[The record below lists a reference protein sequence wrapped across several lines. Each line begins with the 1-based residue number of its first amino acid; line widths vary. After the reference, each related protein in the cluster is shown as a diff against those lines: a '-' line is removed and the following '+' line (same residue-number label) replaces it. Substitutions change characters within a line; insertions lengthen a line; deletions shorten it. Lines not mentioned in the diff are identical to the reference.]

1 MFLATENF
9 IRQLAEILPVEL
21 FVFLGSIIEEV
32 IAPIPSPLVT
42 MMAGVLVFSAG
53 KTFLTLIVLAIIL
66 IFVTY
71 NWYKSIYI
79 LGDKAEDYIL
89 KRFGRWLGIS
99 HKEVEGIG
107 KYFNGTKRDVWAL
120 LFIRA
125 LPFMS
130 TTIVSLFSGIIK
142 IKMESYLLATSVGL
156 TIRSFIFLVI
166 GYTGFASLESI
177 INGIGSIESALQIII
192 ALILISV
199 LAYFYWQR
207 KVKTQNL
214 K

>member
-1 MFLATENF
+1 MFLVIENF
-9 IRQLAEILPVEL
+9 IRQLAGILPVEL
-21 FVFLGSIIEEV
+21 FVFLGTIIEEV
-32 IAPIPSPLVT
+32 IAPIPSPLVMVT
-42 MMAGVLVFSAG
+42 AGILVFSAG
-53 KTFLTLIVLAIIL
+53 KTFLTLIVLAIIGGLSKTL
-66 IFVTY
+66 ICWLFYV
-71 NWYKSIYI
+71 

-125 LPFMS
+125 FPFMP

-156 TIRSFIFLVI
+156 TIRNFIFLVI

-207 KVKTQNL
+207 KVRHKI
-214 K
+214 